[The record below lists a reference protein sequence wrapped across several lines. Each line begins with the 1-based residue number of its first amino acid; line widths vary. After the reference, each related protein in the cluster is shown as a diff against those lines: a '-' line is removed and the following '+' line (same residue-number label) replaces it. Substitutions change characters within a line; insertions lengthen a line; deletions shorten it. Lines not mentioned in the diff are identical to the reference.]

1 VGPPTVETVTRR
13 AAKRKQKSAEPQGA
27 G

>member
-1 VGPPTVETVTRR
+1 METVTRR
-13 AAKRKQKSAEPQGA
+13 AAKRKQKSAEPPGV